1 MSGPAGAQSP
11 SGQSHHR
18 SRILAVMHAVNLI
31 PRVGLALLV
40 LFGLAS
46 VPVAAVTLSERVT
59 DETGVLT
66 DAQIEQ
72 AQDAIDALD
81 ADGVQLWALFVST
94 TGGQSIT
101 DYADATAAE
110 NGLGGNDA
118 VLVVAVDDRRDAL
131 WVGDLLDTV
140 TDEEIDRILAED
152 VEPLLGA
159 GEWGAAIAG
168 AADGLG
174 EAAASAV
181 GEEPA
186 ASQAGAPAPAGEG
199 SGGGL
204 NLGVL
209 LAVGAL
215 AAGAWMLW
223 QRWRAGRAADEQ
235 DRERERSLRGLAQRA
250 NAMLIG
256 TDELLRHNSQEL
268 GFVEAE
274 FGADAAKPFRA
285 ALDAARNELK
295 AAFRLR
301 QLLDDGTPDA
311 PADRERM
318 LNEIVGHCE
327 KANGLV
333 EEQTARFQELRD
345 LERRAP
351 EVLAAQETQV
361 AETRAEVP
369 AVEALLGA
377 LRDEAGGSSQAV
389 HGNVAEA
396 NKRLDL
402 AERAASEGRQALERG
417 ERGAAGRAAKASQD
431 ALAQARALLAAVQ
444 HEAGAL
450 DEARTALSPALER
463 ARQDLEQAASAVAA
477 ESASDQRDELAAA
490 RSRLEAADAAS
501 RGTPR
506 DLVMAYRLAREAEAA
521 AESVIAS
528 VAEARE
534 REAHELAAAD
544 AAIRS
549 GELATAR
556 AEEYIASR
564 RHGIGRRART
574 ALSEADAA
582 LTRALSARD
591 TDPRSALSHA
601 RRASELAD
609 AAYATAVRD
618 FEATTDDGFGG
629 TIVIGGAPFST
640 GRRSNWGNDA
650 GGVIIGSII
659 GSILSGG
666 GRRGGGGFGGFGG
679 GGLGGFGGGGFGGG
693 GFGGGGRSFGGGF
706 GGGGGRSR
714 GGGW

>member
-1 MSGPAGAQSP
+1 
-11 SGQSHHR
+11 
-18 SRILAVMHAVNLI
+18 MHSVKLV
-31 PRVGLALLV
+31 PRVALALALI
-40 LFGLAS
+40 FALATG
-46 VPVAAVTLSERVT
+46 AAAGVTLSERVT
-59 DETGVLT
+59 DETGVMT
-66 DAQIEQ
+66 DAEIQQ

-81 ADGVQLWALFVST
+81 GQGIQLWALFVST
-94 TGGQSIT
+94 TGGQPIT
-101 DYADATAAE
+101 DYAAATAAE

-118 VLVVAVDDRRDAL
+118 VLVVAIDDRRDAL
-131 WVGDLLDTV
+131 WVGDLLDAV
-140 TDEEIDRILAED
+140 TNEEIDRILAGS
-152 VEPLLGA
+152 VEPLLA
-159 GEWGAAIAG
+159 DGEWGAAIAA

-174 EAAASAV
+174 EAAASAA

-186 ASQAGAPAPAGEG
+186 PSGATAPGSGTDG

-204 NLGVL
+204 DLGVL
-209 LAVGAL
+209 LAIGAVAVGA
-215 AAGAWMLW
+215 WILW

-250 NAMLIG
+250 NALLIQ
-256 TDELLRHNSQEL
+256 TDELLRHNGQEL

-274 FGADAAKPFRA
+274 FGADAAEPFRA

-327 KANGLV
+327 KADGLV
-333 EEQTARFQELRD
+333 EAQTARFQELRD

-351 EVLAAQETQV
+351 QVLAEQETQV
-361 AETRAEVP
+361 AAARASVP
-369 AVEALLGA
+369 AVEALLAA
-377 LRDEAGGSSQAV
+377 LRAEAGGSSQAV

-396 NKRLDL
+396 MKRLDL
-402 AERAASEGRQALERG
+402 AERAATEGRQALERG

-450 DEARTALSPALER
+450 EEARTALGPALQR
-463 ARQDLEQAASAVAA
+463 ARQDMEQAAAAVARDA
-477 ESASDQRDELAAA
+477 GTDQRDELAAA
-490 RSRLEAADAAS
+490 RSRLEAAEAAS
-501 RGTPR
+501 SGTPP
-506 DLVMAYRLAREAEAA
+506 DLVQAYRLAREAEAA
-521 AESVIAS
+521 AESVIAG
-528 VAEARE
+528 VAEAQE
-534 REAHELAAAD
+534 RAAHELAAAD

-549 GELATAR
+549 AELATAR
-556 AEEYIASR
+556 AEEYVASR

-582 LTRALSARD
+582 LTRALGVRD
-591 TDPRSALSHA
+591 TDPREALAHA

-609 AAYATAVRD
+609 AAYSTARRD
-618 FEATTDDGFGG
+618 FDATIGDGLGG
-629 TIVIGGAPFST
+629 TIVIGGQPFST
-640 GRRSNWGNDA
+640 GRGANWGNDV

-679 GGLGGFGGGGFGGG
+679 GGFGGFGGGGFGGG

>member
-1 MSGPAGAQSP
+1 MQPFT
-11 SGQSHHR
+11 
-18 SRILAVMHAVNLI
+18 LI
-31 PRVGLALLV
+31 PRLALALV
-40 LFGLAS
+40 LLFTLAA
-46 VPVAAVTLSERVT
+46 VPVAAVTLSDRVT
-59 DETGVLT
+59 DETGVIT
-66 DAQIEQ
+66 DAQIDEAQ
-72 AQDAIDALD
+72 AAIDALD
-81 ADGVQLWALFVST
+81 AQGIQLWALFVST
-94 TGGQSIT
+94 TGGQAIT

-118 VLVVAVDDRRDAL
+118 VLVVAIDDRRDGM
-131 WVGDLLDTV
+131 WVGDLLDSV

-152 VEPLLGA
+152 VEPLLGE

-168 AADGLG
+168 AAEGLG
-174 EAAASAV
+174 EAAASAA

-186 ASQAGAPAPAGEG
+186 NTPGPGAEG

-204 NLGVL
+204 DLGVL
-209 LAVGAL
+209 LAI
-215 AAGAWMLW
+215 AAVAFGAWMLW
-223 QRWRAGRAADEQ
+223 KRWRAGRAADEQ

-250 NAMLIG
+250 NALLIE
-256 TDELLRHNSQEL
+256 TDELLRHNGQEL

-274 FGADAAKPFRA
+274 FGADAAEPFRA

-327 KANGLV
+327 KADQLV
-333 EEQTARFQELRD
+333 EAQTARFQELRD

-351 EVLAAQETQV
+351 EVLADQEAQV
-361 AETRAEVP
+361 AQARAQVP
-369 AVEALLGA
+369 AVEALLTA
-377 LRDEAGGSSQAV
+377 LRAEAGGSSQAV

-396 NKRLDL
+396 TKRLDL
-402 AERAASEGRQALERG
+402 AERAASEGRQALDRG

-450 DEARTALSPALER
+450 EEARTALGPAMER
-463 ARQDLEQAASAVAA
+463 ARQDLQQAASVVAA
-477 ESASDQRDELAAA
+477 ESGSDQRDELAAA
-490 RSRLEAADAAS
+490 RSRLEAAEAAS
-501 RGTPR
+501 SGTPP
-506 DLVMAYRLAREAEAA
+506 DLVAAYRLAREAEAA

-534 REAHELAAAD
+534 REAHEIAAAD

-549 GELATAR
+549 AELATAR
-556 AEEYIASR
+556 AEEFIASR

-582 LTRALSARD
+582 LTRALSTRD
-591 TDPRSALSHA
+591 SDPRAALAHA
-601 RRASELAD
+601 RRASQLAD
-609 AAYATAVRD
+609 AAYATARRD
-618 FEATTDDGFGG
+618 FDATVDDGLGG
-629 TIVIGGAPFST
+629 TIVIGGSPFST
-640 GRRSNWGNDA
+640 GRGANWGGDV

-679 GGLGGFGGGGFGGG
+679 GGFGGFGGGGFGGG